1 MMVPRRRK
9 RKRGEV
15 KSETRSLGCVFV
27 LVFVPPGE
35 GVLVPAVGFGFG
47 GVVTSIVK
55 IVESSIVRAK
65 RRLGIEGILTL
76 DLIGGDFAC
85 RGDGEL
91 NKLSFYTGVSNEILL
106 DLEKGG
112 VYSLNQLLLHGSS
125 MVLLV
130 D

>member
-27 LVFVPPGE
+27 LV
-35 GVLVPAVGFGFG
+35 LVPAVGFGFG
-47 GVVTSIVK
+47 GVVTSVVR
-55 IVESSIVRAK
+55 IVESSIIRAK
-65 RRLGIEGILTL
+65 RRLGIEGILML

-85 RGDGEL
+85 WGDGEL
-91 NKLSFYTGVSNEILL
+91 NKLSFCTGVSNETLL

-112 VYSLNQLLLHGSS
+112 VYSLNHLILHGSS
-125 MVLLV
+125 MVLFA